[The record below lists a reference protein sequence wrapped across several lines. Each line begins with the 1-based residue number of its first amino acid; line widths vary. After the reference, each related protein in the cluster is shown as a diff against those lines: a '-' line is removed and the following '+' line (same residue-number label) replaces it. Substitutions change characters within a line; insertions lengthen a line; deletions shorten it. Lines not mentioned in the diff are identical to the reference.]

1 MLLPMTHELIL
12 AFLAY
17 AFVTSITPGPN
28 NAMLLAS
35 GVNFGL
41 KASVPHILGVNIGF
55 AVLILSV
62 GLGLGGVFEA
72 LPILH
77 DAMKYVG
84 AAYLIYLAWKIAGS
98 SVSEADRGRRVPLTF
113 MQAAAFQW
121 VNPKA
126 WIMAIGAIATYTQ
139 ADGFLANAVLVT
151 ILFSIVNAPCI
162 IAWAAVGTALRG
174 VLSKPIWLR
183 VFNVAMALMLVA
195 SLYPIFR
202 AR

>member
-1 MLLPMTHELIL
+1 MTHELIL
-12 AFLAY
+12 AFIAY

-72 LPILH
+72 FPALH
-77 DAMKYVG
+77 VLLKYAG
-84 AAYLIYLAWKIAGS
+84 AAYLLYLAWKVAGS
-98 SVSEADRGRRVPLTF
+98 GLSEVDGAGRAPLSF
-113 MQAAAFQW
+113 VQAAAFQW

-126 WIMAIGAIATYTQ
+126 WIMAIGAMATYTP
-139 ADGFLANAVLVT
+139 ADGFFFNAVLVT
-151 ILFSIVNAPCI
+151 ILFAIVNAPCI
-162 IAWAAVGTALRG
+162 LAWAAVGTVLRG
-174 VLSKPIWLR
+174 VLSDPVALR
-183 VFNVAMALMLVA
+183 VFNIAMALMLVA
-195 SLYPIFR
+195 SLYPILLGS
-202 AR
+202 

>member
-1 MLLPMTHELIL
+1 MTHELIL

-98 SVSEADRGRRVPLTF
+98 GVSEADRGRRVPLTF

-139 ADGFLANAVLVT
+139 ADGFLAKAVLVT